1 MSTAWLLTEGCPN
14 MHIELLAKP
23 EILIQFSS
31 VQSLIMSDSVTPWT
45 AAHQTSLSI
54 TNTHSLLKLM
64 CTELV
69 MPSNL
74 IQAHPISSSIVP
86 FFSCLQFFPASGSF
100 PMGQL
105 FTSGGQSIG
114 VSASA
119 SVLPMNVQDG
129 FPLGLTG
136 LISVQHKGVS
146 RVFSNTTVEKHQFF
160 SAQLSLWSNTHIHT

>member
-136 LISVQHKGVS
+136 LNYLLSKELS
-146 RVFSNTTVEKHQFF
+146 RVLSNNTVQKHQFF
-160 SAQLSLWSNTHIHT
+160 RVQLSL

>member
-1 MSTAWLLTEGCPN
+1 M
-14 MHIELLAKP
+14 
-23 EILIQFSS
+23 QFNCS
-31 VQSLIMSDSVTPWT
+31 VMSDRLFVTPWT
-45 AAHQTSLSI
+45 AARQASLSI

-74 IQAHPISSSIVP
+74 IQAHPISSSSGP

-114 VSASA
+114 AS
-119 SVLPMNVQDG
+119 L
-129 FPLGLTG
+129 
-136 LISVQHKGVS
+136 LISFRIDWFDLIATQGTLKSLLQHQSSKASIFWCSGFTMVQC
-146 RVFSNTTVEKHQFF
+146 
-160 SAQLSLWSNTHIHT
+160 